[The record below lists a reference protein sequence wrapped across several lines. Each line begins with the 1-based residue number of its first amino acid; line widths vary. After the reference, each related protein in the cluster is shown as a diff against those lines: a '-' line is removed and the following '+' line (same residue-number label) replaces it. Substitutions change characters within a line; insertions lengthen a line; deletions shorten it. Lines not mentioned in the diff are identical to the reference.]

1 MNFCMS
7 IDKSIILQLPLSNS
21 ENKLNPSNKVC
32 LLAAVVIGLVSGCG
46 GGDSNVAAP
55 AAGSG
60 GTISGS
66 VSKGPVNSATVCV
79 YKIDNAAAGRKGAQI
94 VATGPA
100 GATIISGC
108 VVTQADGS
116 YTLILPPDT
125 SGDVIIET
133 SGGTY
138 CSNEAQYDKVS
149 LTCQGAAGIPVAL
162 GTNALRTVV
171 AAPVSGT
178 ITSVAVTPFSTASF
192 ANAITA
198 GALSFASYQT
208 QFNALVTAVGLPS
221 TITTGTLV
229 SNADLQAALAAIS
242 KSFGTLPSNY
252 TQTIADLALARLL
265 YSGGGF
271 NLAPVANSGVLP
283 TFDVT
288 KCPVVIDGGAIKGYS
303 SCGAGAVSN
312 FSKTLVLSALN
323 TSCNLTIASG
333 VFTLT
338 NGTSTVVAAWSGDT
352 AGDDLT
358 TLNGAP
364 SSLTATT
371 TAPNGDAMTALI
383 NFGTGK
389 IDSSSGVISPKV
401 GANTQFTCVNG

>member
-1 MNFCMS
+1 M
-7 IDKSIILQLPLSNS
+7 
-21 ENKLNPSNKVC
+21 
-32 LLAAVVIGLVSGCG
+32 
-46 GGDSNVAAP
+46 
-55 AAGSG
+55 
-60 GTISGS
+60 
-66 VSKGPVNSATVCV
+66 
-79 YKIDNAAAGRKGAQI
+79 
-94 VATGPA
+94 
-100 GATIISGC
+100 
-108 VVTQADGS
+108 
-116 YTLILPPDT
+116 
-125 SGDVIIET
+125 
-133 SGGTY
+133 
-138 CSNEAQYDKVS
+138 
-149 LTCQGAAGIPVAL
+149 
-162 GTNALRTVV
+162 
-171 AAPVSGT
+171 
-178 ITSVAVTPFSTASF
+178 
-192 ANAITA
+192 
-198 GALSFASYQT
+198 
-208 QFNALVTAVGLPS
+208 
-221 TITTGTLV
+221 
-229 SNADLQAALAAIS
+229 
-242 KSFGTLPSNY
+242 
-252 TQTIADLALARLL
+252 
-265 YSGGGF
+265 
-271 NLAPVANSGVLP
+271 P

-371 TAPNGDAMTALI
+371 TAPNGDAMTVLI